1 MLTIALLVENLVDKS
16 TRPLEVGSDIPREF
30 RSPHPFSRYN
40 ISDRMK
46 EAFCM
51 GVFSFLRIATL
62 AAIAFLPLMSGC
74 ASSNLNTQSINAQPV
89 EQLTVRF
96 NADLTEH
103 WGEYRL
109 IRYDVTN
116 GQCLWQVYTDGDLST
131 QGNMRLPDG
140 GLQSVFA
147 EVRRSLDA
155 ISAATTHPSNASSD
169 LDDIRTY
176 RLHLTY
182 ESQTGKQEATSAG
195 TLGRIAMVMRKSP
208 QILAVHEQLLRKLS
222 DAYWFAHLDRVQI
235 PESAPVENAQAQ
247 AR

>member
-1 MLTIALLVENLVDKS
+1 
-16 TRPLEVGSDIPREF
+16 
-30 RSPHPFSRYN
+30 
-40 ISDRMK
+40 
-46 EAFCM
+46 M
-51 GVFSFLRIATL
+51 GVFSVLRIATI
-62 AAIAFLPLMSGC
+62 AAIALLPLISGC
-74 ASSNLNTQSINAQPV
+74 ASSSSNTQGLNTQPV

-109 IRYDVTN
+109 IRRDVTS
-116 GQCLWQVYTDGDLST
+116 GQCLWQVYTDGDLSS
-131 QGNMRLPDG
+131 QGTMRLPDG

-147 EVRRSLDA
+147 EARRSLDG
-155 ISAATTHPSNASSD
+155 INAATTHPSVASRD
-169 LDDIRTY
+169 QDDVRTY
-176 RLHLTY
+176 RLHITY
-182 ESQTGKQEATSAG
+182 ESQTDKQEATSAG

-208 QILAVHEQLLRKLS
+208 QILAVHDQLLRKLS